1 MTSIDPKT
9 GYLLKTQNEWF
20 EEERQRYLDIDA
32 KWNLDP
38 STPDGLKIASDAEI
52 FANLDETLQAAYNSK
67 DPSKA
72 MDADLDTICRLTGT
86 LRSLG
91 TPSQVALTLTGVS
104 GTVVIS
110 GKRVQSTVD
119 GSVWTIDNAV
129 TIGAG
134 GTVSVTATCTVNG
147 ATAASIGTV
156 TKIVDVVGGWQS
168 VTNPSVATLGTNRQS
183 DSSLRLE
190 RSLSVARPSNNQ
202 IGSTLS
208 EVFAVDGVRLARV
221 YENFTGSTD
230 SNGLPA
236 HSFAVVVDGGSDED
250 VAFAIYTKRCPG
262 STMYAAGTPVTVAVT
277 DPVYSFQQSNIT
289 FSRPT
294 YIDIDV
300 TVTVNNGGGLPNG
313 TDDAIK
319 QAIVDYANGTLLP
332 SDGGFNKIGFGI
344 GDDVPISRIYT
355 PVNNII
361 GQYEG
366 GAFINGLTLEGGT
379 SNVVIPF
386 NALSRWS
393 VDNIVV
399 VINP

>member
-1 MTSIDPKT
+1 MASIDPKT

-52 FANLDETLQAAYNSK
+52 FANLDETLQSAYNSK

-91 TPSQVALTLTGVS
+91 TPSQVALTLAGVN
-104 GTVVIS
+104 GTIVPA

-129 TIGAG
+129 TIGVG
-134 GTVSVTATCTVNG
+134 GTVSATATCTVNG

-183 DSSLRLE
+183 DASLRLE
-190 RSLSVARPSNNQ
+190 RRLSVARSSEYQ
-202 IGSTLS
+202 IDSMLA
-208 EVFAVDGVRLARV
+208 EIFAVNGVRRAIVRD
-221 YENFTGSTD
+221 NDTNTTD
-230 SNGLPA
+230 ANGVPPYNTYA
-236 HSFAVVVDGGSDED
+236 IVDGGTDLD
-250 VAFAIYTKRCPG
+250 VATAIYLKKGVGTPL
-262 STMYAAGTPVTVAVT
+262 YQAGTPVMVTVT
-277 DPVYSFQQSNIT
+277 SPTFPSNTKDIK
-289 FSRPT
+289 FSRPIYDDMIVGVT
-294 YIDIDV
+294 IEDGASLPDSAADDI
-300 TVTVNNGGGLPNG
+300 
-313 TDDAIK
+313 AA
-319 QAIVDYANGTLLP
+319 AIVAYANGE
-332 SDGGFNKIGFGI
+332 SDIATTVGFNLLGFDIGE
-344 GDDVPISRIYT
+344 DVPPGRLFT
-355 PVNNII
+355 PIN
-361 GQYEG
+361 QYVG
-366 GAFINGLTLEGGT
+366 RYGNAYCSGVTIDGSAGIR
-379 SNVVIPF
+379 VIAF

-393 VDNIVV
+393 VDNITV
-399 VINP
+399 VINE

>member
-1 MTSIDPKT
+1 MASIDPKT

-52 FANLDETLQAAYNSK
+52 FANLDETLQAAYSSK

-104 GTVVIS
+104 NTIVPA

-119 GSVWTIDNAV
+119 GSVWTIDNTV

-134 GTVSVTATCTVNG
+134 GTVSATATCTVNG

-183 DSSLRLE
+183 DASLRLE
-190 RSLSVARPSNNQ
+190 RRLSVARSGNYQ
-202 IGSTLS
+202 LDSMLAEIY
-208 EVFAVDGVRLARV
+208 AVDGVRRALV
-221 YENFTGSTD
+221 LDNDTDVTD
-230 SNGLPA
+230 SNGVPA
-236 HSFAVVVDGGSDED
+236 HNTYAIVDGGTDED
-250 VAFAIYTKRCPG
+250 VALAIYLKKG
-262 STMYAAGTPVTVAVT
+262 AGTPLYQAATPVSVLVTS
-277 DPVYSFQQSNIT
+277 PSFPSNTTPIK
-289 FSRPT
+289 FSRPIYDDMIVGVSIESDGSLPVT
-294 YIDIDV
+294 AADDI
-300 TVTVNNGGGLPNG
+300 
-313 TDDAIK
+313 AA
-319 QAIVDYANGTLLP
+319 AIVAYANGELDISAST
-332 SDGGFNKIGFGI
+332 GFNLVGFNIGENVAPARLF
-344 GDDVPISRIYT
+344 T
-355 PVNNII
+355 PVNQYI
-361 GQYEG
+361 GRFGNSYCTG
-366 GAFINGLTLEGGT
+366 I
-379 SNVVIPF
+379 VIDGSPALRTIAF

-393 VDNIVV
+393 VDNITV
-399 VINP
+399 VING